1 MIRPIANETG
11 RFMKRKHG
19 LTPMERVERYRV
31 IKGECWE
38 TTLSPN
44 KTYPQ
49 LKIAGTQAAVHRV
62 AFEHSYGPVP
72 QGMHV
77 LHTCDNPRCHR
88 PDHLYAGTPSQNMT
102 DMWARGRH
110 KLPTPRIDRGLVLS
124 LADTLS
130 QKEIARRVGASQTA
144 ISVILRAHGA
154 SRGKNTSF
162 NKATKKKATSPK

>member
-1 MIRPIANETG
+1 MIRPIASDIIS
-11 RFMKRKHG
+11 FMKRKVG
-19 LTPMERVERYRV
+19 LSTAERLERHRV
-31 IKGECWE
+31 VKGECWE
-38 TTLSPN
+38 TTLTP
-44 KTYPQ
+44 KKKYPQ
-49 LKIAGTQAAVHRV
+49 MKINGKNVMVHRAAYEALV
-62 AFEHSYGPVP
+62 GPIP
-72 QGMHV
+72 DGKSV
-77 LHTCDNPRCHR
+77 LHSCDNPRCHR
-88 PDHLYAGTPSQNMT
+88 PDHLYAGTLSQNMK